1 MTSICS
7 TNKSRGVESPKTLSA
22 DLHNRSFSRTSIK
35 LSNVEMME
43 ENISHTHFEVQ
54 KEQTDLLILQ
64 NLTSRRLK
72 DYGKHHENWKVQE
85 EMVKTSAEMI

>member
-1 MTSICS
+1 
-7 TNKSRGVESPKTLSA
+7 
-22 DLHNRSFSRTSIK
+22 
-35 LSNVEMME
+35 MME